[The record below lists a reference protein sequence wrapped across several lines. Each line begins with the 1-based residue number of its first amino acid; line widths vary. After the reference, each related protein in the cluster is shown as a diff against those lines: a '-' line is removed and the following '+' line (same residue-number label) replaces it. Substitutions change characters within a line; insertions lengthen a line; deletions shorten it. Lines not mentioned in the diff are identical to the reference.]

1 MLYLSVEKK
10 RSAAAKVNQNGPG
23 TLHAVSRVIPR
34 YMTVAAIND
43 LRGDALPTS
52 NMGRASKEIGT
63 IEIIQKSAVR
73 IDVNML
79 YPLVCLFVCCMDYVL
94 LYIVKRFF
102 THQTGQS
109 FDNFLFLRREKN
121 RSNHTM

>member
-23 TLHAVSRVIPR
+23 TLHAVSRVIPM
-34 YMTVAAIND
+34 YMTAAAIND

-79 YPLVCLFVCCMDYVL
+79 YPLVCLFVVWIMFY
-94 LYIVKRFF
+94 YI
-102 THQTGQS
+102 
-109 FDNFLFLRREKN
+109 L
-121 RSNHTM
+121 